1 MANKVAADP
10 FTGFPPAV
18 FDVFFVPGF
27 DERMQRLR
35 AEATPR
41 LRALGEA
48 LADPVS
54 ALVGEPLY
62 PHVALHMRRRVN
74 PPDDT
79 WVAWGRSARGYK
91 AVIHFEVGVS
101 AAGVFTRLVVK
112 PEGQAEKPLLLDR
125 LTPSRLVGVPGST
138 DLWWYKD
145 DHGQGGVP
153 ANQVEPD
160 WHDLKAR
167 ALKPANSVTVGFE
180 LPREDPRVG
189 SPLLRDYLLDRLA
202 ALAPLYRLAREGP

>member
-1 MANKVAADP
+1 MANKVAAEP

-18 FDVFFVPGF
+18 FDVFTVPGF
-27 DERMQRLR
+27 EERMQRLR

-41 LRALGEA
+41 LKALGEA
-48 LADPVS
+48 LADAVS
-54 ALVGEPLY
+54 ALAGEPLY
-62 PHVALHMRRRVN
+62 PHVAMHLRRRVN

-101 AAGVFTRLVVK
+101 GSGVFTRLVVK

-125 LTPSRLVGVPGST
+125 LTPSRLAEIPGAA

-145 DHGQGGVP
+145 DHGQGAVSVR
-153 ANQVEPD
+153 QVERE
-160 WHDLKAR
+160 WQDLKAR
-167 ALKPANSVTVGFE
+167 ALKPQNSINVGFE
-180 LPREDPRVG
+180 LERSDPRVG
-189 SPLLRDYLLDRLA
+189 SPLLRDYLLERMA
-202 ALAPLYRLAREGP
+202 ALAPLYRLARESP